1 MKAKLH
7 LPLFCIPLFFMACN
21 SLSSEDKLLVS
32 LYDKDLY
39 FSEISNSLPEDKT
52 DSTAFVQSYID
63 SWIKKQLLVA
73 QAEMNLTDALK
84 DVEDRIDDYRNSLL
98 IYAYQQE
105 LIKQNFDTLVSKE
118 EIQNYYNENA
128 DELELKE
135 NIFKGRY
142 VKTAFDAPKLELLRK
157 LFRSNKEE
165 DIEDL
170 LEYCRQF
177 AADYQLEDSNWIYF
191 SKFTDKLPI
200 NIKNTTYYLSSNK
213 YYTYTADSSK
223 YFFFI
228 KEYQIKGSISPL
240 SLVQEKIRTI
250 ILNRNKLLFLK
261 QLEEALY
268 QKAIVNNK
276 IKIHQ

>member
-7 LPLFCIPLFFMACN
+7 PLLFCIPLFFMACN

-63 SWIKKQLLVA
+63 SWVKKQLLVA

-118 EIQNYYNENA
+118 EIQNYYNENG

-157 LFRSNKEE
+157 LFRSNKED

-177 AADYQLEDSNWIYF
+177 AADYQLEDSQWIYF
-191 SKFTDKLPI
+191 SKFADKLPI
-200 NIKNTTYYLSSNK
+200 NIKNTTYFLSSNK

-261 QLEEALY
+261 QLEEELY

>member
-157 LFRSNKEE
+157 LFCSNKEE

-177 AADYQLEDSNWIYF
+177 AADYQLEDSQWIYF
-191 SKFTDKLPI
+191 SKFADKLPI
-200 NIKNTTYYLSSNK
+200 NIKNTTYFLSSNK

-228 KEYQIKGSISPL
+228 NKYQIKGGRSPL
-240 SLVQEKIRTI
+240 SLVQEKIRKI

-261 QLEEALY
+261 QLEEELY
-268 QKAIVNNK
+268 QKVISDNK

>member
-63 SWIKKQLLVA
+63 SWVKKQLLVA

-84 DVEDRIDDYRNSLL
+84 DVEDRIDDYRSSLL

-157 LFRSNKEE
+157 LFRSNKED

-177 AADYQLEDSNWIYF
+177 AADYQLEDSNWIHF
-191 SKFTDKLPI
+191 SKFADKLPI

>member
-63 SWIKKQLLVA
+63 SWVKKQLLVA

-170 LEYCRQF
+170 LGYCRQF

-191 SKFTDKLPI
+191 SKFADKLPI

>member
-7 LPLFCIPLFFMACN
+7 PLLFCIPLFFMACN

-84 DVEDRIDDYRNSLL
+84 DVEDRIDDYRSSLL

-118 EIQNYYNENA
+118 EIQNYYNENG

-177 AADYQLEDSNWIYF
+177 AADYQLEDSQWIYF
-191 SKFTDKLPI
+191 SKFADKLPI
-200 NIKNTTYYLSSNK
+200 NIKNTTYFLSSNR

-228 KEYQIKGSISPL
+228 NKYQIKGSRSPL
-240 SLVQEKIRTI
+240 SLVQEKIRKI

-261 QLEEALY
+261 QLEEELY
-268 QKAIVNNK
+268 HKAISDNK

>member
-7 LPLFCIPLFFMACN
+7 PLLFCIPLFFMACN

-118 EIQNYYNENA
+118 EIQNYYNENG

-177 AADYQLEDSNWIYF
+177 AADYQLEDSNWIHF
-191 SKFTDKLPI
+191 SKFADKLPI

-228 KEYQIKGSISPL
+228 KEYQIKGSRSPL
-240 SLVQEKIRTI
+240 SLVQEKIRKI

-261 QLEEALY
+261 QLEEELY

>member
-7 LPLFCIPLFFMACN
+7 PLLFCIPFFWSACK
-21 SLSSEDKLLVS
+21 SLVHEDKLLVS

-73 QAEMNLTDALK
+73 HAEMNLTDALK
-84 DVEDRIDDYRNSLL
+84 DVEDRIADYRSSLL

-118 EIQNYYNENA
+118 EIQNYYNENT

-177 AADYQLEDSNWIYF
+177 AADYQLEDSNWIHF
-191 SKFTDKLPI
+191 SKFADKLPI

-228 KEYQIKGSISPL
+228 KEYQIKGSTSPL

-261 QLEEALY
+261 QLEEELY

>member
-105 LIKQNFDTLVSKE
+105 LIKQNFDTLFSKE
-118 EIQNYYNENA
+118 EIQNYYNENG

-157 LFRSNKEE
+157 LFRSNKED

-191 SKFTDKLPI
+191 SKFSDKLPI

-228 KEYQIKGSISPL
+228 KEYQIKGSTSPL

-261 QLEEALY
+261 QLEEELY

>member
-7 LPLFCIPLFFMACN
+7 PLLFCIPLFFMACN

-63 SWIKKQLLVA
+63 SWVKKQLLVA

-118 EIQNYYNENA
+118 EIQNYYNENG

-191 SKFTDKLPI
+191 SKFADKLPI

-228 KEYQIKGSISPL
+228 KEYQIKGGRSPL
-240 SLVQEKIRTI
+240 SLVQEKIRKI

-261 QLEEALY
+261 QLEEELY
-268 QKAIVNNK
+268 HKAISDNK

>member
-177 AADYQLEDSNWIYF
+177 AADYQLEDSQWIYF
-191 SKFTDKLPI
+191 SKFADKLPI
-200 NIKNTTYYLSSNK
+200 NIKNTTYFLSSNK

-228 KEYQIKGSISPL
+228 NKYQIKGGRSPL
-240 SLVQEKIRTI
+240 SLVQEKIRKI

-261 QLEEALY
+261 QLEEELY
-268 QKAIVNNK
+268 HKAISDNK

>member
-1 MKAKLH
+1 MKAKHYLF
-7 LPLFCIPLFFMACN
+7 LFCVPLFFVACN
-21 SLSSEDKLLVS
+21 GLSSDEKLVS

-39 FSEISNSLPEDKT
+39 FSEIINSIPEDKT
-52 DSTAFVQSYID
+52 DSAAFVQGYTD

-84 DVEDRIDDYRNSLL
+84 DVEDRIDDYRSSLL

-105 LIKQNFDTLVSKE
+105 LIKQNFDTTVNKV
-118 EIQNYYNENA
+118 EIQNYYDENV

-142 VKTAFDAPKLELLRK
+142 VKIAFDAPKLDLLRK

-165 DIEDL
+165 DKEDL

-177 AADYQLEDSNWIYF
+177 AADYHLEDSKWFHF
-191 SKFTDKLPI
+191 SKFTNKLPV
-200 NIKNTTYYLSSNK
+200 NIKNTSYYLSSNK
-213 YYTYTADSSK
+213 YYTYTSDSSK
-223 YFFFI
+223 YFLLI
-228 KEYQIKGSISPL
+228 QEYQIKGSTSPL
-240 SLVQEKIRTI
+240 SLVQDKIREI

-261 QLEEALY
+261 DLEDKLY
-268 QKAIVNNK
+268 QKAISTNK

>member
-1 MKAKLH
+1 MKAKHYLF
-7 LPLFCIPLFFMACN
+7 LFCVPLFFVACN
-21 SLSSEDKLLVS
+21 GLSSDEKLVS

-39 FSEISNSLPEDKT
+39 FSEIINSIPEDKT
-52 DSTAFVQSYID
+52 DSAAFVQGYTD

-84 DVEDRIDDYRNSLL
+84 DVEDRIDDYRSSLL

-105 LIKQNFDTLVSKE
+105 LIKQNFDTTVNKV
-118 EIQNYYNENA
+118 EIQNYYDENVA
-128 DELELKE
+128 ELELKE

-142 VKTAFDAPKLELLRK
+142 VKIDFDAPKLDLLRK

-165 DIEDL
+165 DKEDL

-177 AADYQLEDSNWIYF
+177 AADYHLEDSKWF
-191 SKFTDKLPI
+191 HFFKFTNKLPV
-200 NIKNTTYYLSSNK
+200 NIKNTSYYLSSNK
-213 YYTYTADSSK
+213 YYTYTSDSSK
-223 YFFFI
+223 YFLLI
-228 KEYQIKGSISPL
+228 QEYQIKGSTSPL
-240 SLVQEKIRTI
+240 SLVQDKIREI

-261 QLEEALY
+261 DLEDKLY
-268 QKAIVNNK
+268 QKAISTNK

>member
-157 LFRSNKEE
+157 LFCSNKEE

-177 AADYQLEDSNWIYF
+177 AADYQLEDSQWIYF
-191 SKFTDKLPI
+191 SKFADKLPI
-200 NIKNTTYYLSSNK
+200 NIKNTTYFLSSNK

-228 KEYQIKGSISPL
+228 NKYQIKGGRSPL
-240 SLVQEKIRTI
+240 SLVQEKIRKI

-261 QLEEALY
+261 QLEEELY
-268 QKAIVNNK
+268 HKAISDNK

>member
-1 MKAKLH
+1 MKAKHYLF
-7 LPLFCIPLFFMACN
+7 LFCVPLFFVACN
-21 SLSSEDKLLVS
+21 GLSSDEKLVS

-39 FSEISNSLPEDKT
+39 FSEIINSIPEDKT
-52 DSTAFVQSYID
+52 DSAAFVQGYTD

-84 DVEDRIDDYRNSLL
+84 DVEDRIDDYRSSLL

-105 LIKQNFDTLVSKE
+105 LIKQNFDTTVNKV
-118 EIQNYYNENA
+118 EIQNYYDENV

-142 VKTAFDAPKLELLRK
+142 VKIAFDAPKLDLLHK

-165 DIEDL
+165 DKEDL

-177 AADYQLEDSNWIYF
+177 AADYHLEDSKWFHF
-191 SKFTDKLPI
+191 SKFTNKLPV
-200 NIKNTTYYLSSNK
+200 NIKNTSYYLSSNK
-213 YYTYTADSSK
+213 YYTYTSDSSK
-223 YFFFI
+223 YFLLI
-228 KEYQIKGSISPL
+228 QEYQIKGSTSPL
-240 SLVQEKIRTI
+240 SLVQDKIREI

-261 QLEEALY
+261 DLEDKLY
-268 QKAIVNNK
+268 QKAISTNK

>member
-191 SKFTDKLPI
+191 SKFADKLPI
-200 NIKNTTYYLSSNK
+200 NIKNTTYFLSSNK

-228 KEYQIKGSISPL
+228 KEYQIKGSTSPL

>member
-1 MKAKLH
+1 
-7 LPLFCIPLFFMACN
+7 MACN
-21 SLSSEDKLLVS
+21 SLSSDDKLLVS

-39 FSEISNSLPEDKT
+39 FSEIINSLPEDKT

-84 DVEDRIDDYRNSLL
+84 DVEDRIDDYRSSLL

-105 LIKQNFDTLVSKE
+105 LIKQNFDTVVTKA
-118 EIQNYYNENA
+118 EIQSYYDVNI

-142 VKTAFDAPKLELLRK
+142 VKTTFDAPKLDLLRNI
-157 LFRSNKEE
+157 FRSSKEE
-165 DIEDL
+165 DKEDL
-170 LEYCRQF
+170 IEYCRQF
-177 AADYQLEDSNWIYF
+177 AADYHLDESKWVYF
-191 SKFTDKLPI
+191 SKFADNSPMEV
-200 NIKNTTYYLSSNK
+200 KNSTYYLSSNK
-213 YYTYTADSSK
+213 YYSYTADSSK

-228 KEYQIKGSISPL
+228 HGYQIKGSTSPL
-240 SLVQEKIRTI
+240 SLVQEKIREI
-250 ILNRNKLLFLK
+250 ILNKNKLLFLK
-261 QLEEALY
+261 DLEDKLY
-268 QKAIVNNK
+268 QKAISTNK

>member
-84 DVEDRIDDYRNSLL
+84 DVEDRIDDYRSSLL

-118 EIQNYYNENA
+118 EIQNYYNENG

-177 AADYQLEDSNWIYF
+177 AADYQLEDSQWIYF
-191 SKFTDKLPI
+191 SKFADKLPI
-200 NIKNTTYYLSSNK
+200 NIKNTTYFLSSNK

-228 KEYQIKGSISPL
+228 KEYQIKGGRSPL

-261 QLEEALY
+261 QLEEELY
-268 QKAIVNNK
+268 HKAISDNK